1 MKTPDSNSSKSSVVD
16 SVYRRVTWR
25 LSSLLFLGYL
35 LNYLDRTNVG
45 FAKLQMENDLRFSAA
60 AYGLGAGLFFVSYVL
75 FSVPSNLLLSKV
87 GARRTICVCLLTW
100 GLISS
105 ATMLVRTPIEFYI
118 ARFLLGVAEAGFY
131 PGAIF
136 YITTWYPSGR
146 RANVFG
152 IFTSA
157 AVVAGVVAGVV
168 SGSLMTYL
176 NGYCGLRGW
185 QWLFLIEGLPSV
197 ALGIVVYFSLHDEPK
212 TARWLSDAEKKIIV
226 DALMKDQVASRGD
239 HTLAAS
245 LMNWRV
251 YLLGLIYFVVLF
263 QTYALAF
270 WQPSIIR
277 GFGVPNLVVIGLYSA
292 IPPLVAVFAK
302 LWVGYDSDARKEL
315 RWHFV
320 IPAFAS
326 AIGLFLT
333 PLFPH
338 SPILGIMCLALATA
352 GVHGCVP
359 VFWSIPGIYL
369 TGTAAAASIALIS
382 AIGNIAGFAGPSLLG
397 VIKSTTGGFAL
408 SLYIMGG
415 LIALGG
421 LLMLG
426 VVSKEK
432 QRAYQVLNGASG
444 H

>member
-1 MKTPDSNSSKSSVVD
+1 MSKLSAVD
-16 SVYRRVTWR
+16 SAYRKVTWR
-25 LSSLLFLGYL
+25 LSSLLFLGYV
-35 LNYLDRTNVG
+35 LNYLDRTNIG
-45 FAKLQMENDLRFSAA
+45 FAQLQMENDLRFSAA

-75 FSVPSNLLLSKV
+75 FSVPSNLLLSRT
-87 GARRTICVCLLTW
+87 GARRTIFGCLFTW

-105 ATMLVRTPIEFYI
+105 ATMLIRTPMEFYI

-131 PGAIF
+131 PGAVF
-136 YITTWYPSGR
+136 YITTWYPSDR
-146 RANVFG
+146 RAGVFG

-168 SGSLMTYL
+168 SGALMTYL

-185 QWLFLIEGLPSV
+185 QWLFLIEGLPSI
-197 ALGIVVYFSLHDEPK
+197 ALGIVVYFSLHDVPK
-212 TARWLSDAEKKIIV
+212 TAKWLSDAEKEIIV
-226 DALMKDQVASRGD
+226 DALKKDEVASTGD
-239 HTLAAS
+239 QTLAES
-245 LMNWRV
+245 LKNWRI
-251 YLLGLIYFVVLF
+251 YLLGFIYFVVLF

-277 GFGVPNLVVIGLYSA
+277 GFGVPSLVTIGLYST
-292 IPPLVAVFAK
+292 IPPFVAIFAK
-302 LWVGYDSDARKEL
+302 LWVGYDSDARREL

-359 VFWSIPGIYL
+359 VFWSIPGMFL

-382 AIGNIAGFAGPSLLG
+382 AMGNVAGFAGPSLLG
-397 VIKSTTGGFAL
+397 VIKSATGGFAL

-421 LLMLG
+421 VLMLG
-426 VVSKEK
+426 VVSKTK
-432 QRAYQVLNGASG
+432 QAAYQTLNGACEK
-444 H
+444 